1 MTTIT
6 DVIRDLS
13 QPTPNQP
20 PQVES
25 NFGDSSEPLFSMY
38 TKAAQDEDNKMVERW
53 QKDADGIIIF
63 VSRPTPYL
71 AIHIV
76 LPINRITS
84 VRSIFRLSRCTPFR
98 DNRGPEA
105 KQPRYLRILSR
116 EHLWGSRRSERNT
129 CVHPL
134 PCHQTTP
141 VLCSEICCLGEFSLV
156 LEPGYERQLCSVGN
170 IVEPM
175 GTSIYPSDSASTVQ
189 PREASANTSI
199 LFQRCG
205 QDAYSM
211 GS

>member
-1 MTTIT
+1 MMFIT
-6 DVIRDLS
+6 DVIRDHS
-13 QPTPNQP
+13 QLTPNQP

-63 VSRPTPYL
+63 VSPCP

-76 LPINRITS
+76 LPTNWNTL
-84 VRSIFRLSRCTPFR
+84 VRFIFRLSRRTPFR
-98 DNRGPEA
+98 DRRGPEA
-105 KQPRYLRILSR
+105 KQPRYLCILSWK
-116 EHLWGSRRSERNT
+116 HLWGSRRSERNT
-129 CVHPL
+129 CIHPL
-134 PCHQTTP
+134 PCRQTTP
-141 VLCSEICCLGEFSLV
+141 VLYSEICCLGEFTLV

-170 IVEPM
+170 IVESM
-175 GTSIYPSDSASTVQ
+175 GTSIYPSDSAYTVQ